1 MGVDIEFSLVL
12 PCLNEEKTIG
22 ICIEKA
28 KKVFSQLKVSYEI
41 IVVDN
46 GCKDNSASIA
56 KKLGAKVVV
65 EPKQG
70 YGNAYLKGFSV
81 TKGNRII
88 MVDSDNT
95 YDLYELPKLI
105 QYSKKYDLVL
115 GKRTYFHKKAMPW
128 LHRTIGNP
136 LLSFIFRL
144 FFKAKIKDVHSGFRI
159 IKKTAFEK
167 LELNTGGMEFASE
180 MLMKA
185 VKQKIKVKE
194 VLINYYKRIG
204 KSKLSSFNDGWK
216 HLRFM
221 LLHTPSYLFFIPGF
235 LIFFVGILGVLFL
248 STGDIMINNF
258 RLGIHTAIL
267 CSLLAILGFQLIFLT
282 LFAKIYLFAV
292 LKEKS
297 LLIERFIQYLTLEK
311 GLFFGSLIFLIGLLI
326 SGNIFIR
333 WLLTGFS
340 GFFQPGRVILAS
352 TILIIGIQIIFNVF
366 YLSILGIE
374 KK

>member
-1 MGVDIEFSLVL
+1 MGENIEFSLVL

-28 KKVFSQLKVSYEI
+28 KKIFSELNISYEI

-46 GCKDNSASIA
+46 GCKDNSINIA
-56 KKLGAKVVV
+56 KKHGVKVVV
-65 EPKQG
+65 ELKQG
-70 YGNAYLKGFSV
+70 CGNAYLKGFSV
-81 TKGNRII
+81 AKGDRIV

-105 QYSKKYDLVL
+105 QQSKGYDLVL
-115 GKRTYFHKKAMPW
+115 GKRTYFHKKSMPL
-128 LHRTIGNP
+128 LHKMIGNP

-185 VKQKIKVKE
+185 VKKKIRVKE
-194 VLINYYKRIG
+194 VPIHYYKRVG
-204 KSKLSSFNDGWK
+204 KSKLNSFNDGWK

-221 LLHTPSYLFFIPGF
+221 LLHSPSYLFFVPGF
-235 LIFFVGILGVLFL
+235 LIFFMGLFGVFFL
-248 STGDIMINNF
+248 SVGDIMINNF

-297 LLIERFIQYLTLEK
+297 PFVERIFRYFTLEK
-311 GLFFGSLIFLIGLLI
+311 GLFFGGSIFLIGLII
-326 SGNIFIR
+326 SGNIFMK
-333 WLLTGFS
+333 WFTGGFS
-340 GFFQPGRVILAS
+340 DFFQPGRVILAS
-352 TILIIGIQIIFNVF
+352 TILIIGIQTIFNVF
-366 YLSILGIE
+366 YLSVLGI
-374 KK
+374 KGK